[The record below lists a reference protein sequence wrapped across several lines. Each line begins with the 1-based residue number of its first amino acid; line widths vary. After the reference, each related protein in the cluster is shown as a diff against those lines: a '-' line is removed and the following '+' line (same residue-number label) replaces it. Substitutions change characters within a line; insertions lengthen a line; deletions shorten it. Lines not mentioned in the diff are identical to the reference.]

1 MTLLTEL
8 ARYIVF
14 FVILIVG
21 VVVSF
26 DGGHAGGFLVGVA
39 IAALLTSA
47 AERREDAEE
56 LQPSSAVVKM
66 RPDVER
72 IRFFD
77 MAGNMVGETRR
88 KGNDQPIQI
97 GIARN
102 KGPRIVEITYRKT
115 PANEAEEDGYDAASG
130 SEGGQRA

>member
-39 IAALLTSA
+39 IAGLLTSA

-56 LQPSSAVVKM
+56 LKPSSDVGKM
-66 RPDVER
+66 RSDVER

-77 MAGNMVGETRR
+77 PAGNLVGETRR
-88 KGNDQPIQI
+88 DGNDRPLQV

-115 PANEAEEDGYDAASG
+115 PANLPWEVGNLP
-130 SEGGQRA
+130 